1 MLDTVAVAFKYF
13 DAGAAQEHLQPVFD
27 ALMKSG
33 RYVEFAQFALAA
45 AGNLTAVGAVWKHE
59 A

>member
-1 MLDTVAVAFKYF
+1 MAFKYF

-45 AGNLTAVGAVWKHE
+45 AGNLTAVGVARGRE

>member
-1 MLDTVAVAFKYF
+1 MAFKYF